1 MATFKKIMEEWIRCG
16 AIDHELANAILEA
29 TRPGLNTLV
38 IDGQAY
44 RFIRVFAQAG
54 NLGAVVFT
62 PA

>member
-1 MATFKKIMEEWIRCG
+1 MEEWIRCG